1 MLLDKFSFCPSC
13 GSREFLVNDDRSK
26 RCSQCGFTYYMNA
39 SAAYVALIVN
49 ERGELLVARRK
60 NEPAKG
66 TLDIPGG
73 FADPNETAEEGVA
86 REVSEET
93 GLKVLSS
100 RYLFSLPNSY
110 LFSGMP
116 IPTLDLFFLC
126 EVDSTAHAEACDDVD
141 ELMWIAADDIRPSE
155 FGLLSIRKGV
165 DRFVRE
171 MKQRRA
177 KD

>member
-1 MLLDKFSFCPSC
+1 MLLDKFAFCPSC
-13 GSREFLVNDDRSK
+13 GSREFLVNDERSK
-26 RCSQCGFTYYMNA
+26 RCSRCGFTYYLNA

-86 REVSEET
+86 REVREET
-93 GLKVLSS
+93 GLEVLSS

-110 LFSGMP
+110 MFSGMAV
-116 IPTLDLFFLC
+116 PTLDLFFLC
-126 EVDSTAHAEACDDVD
+126 EADSVADAEARDDVD
-141 ELMWIAADDIRPSE
+141 ELMWIAAADIRPAD

-165 DRFVRE
+165 ERFIRE
-171 MKQRRA
+171 MKKRQV
-177 KD
+177 KG